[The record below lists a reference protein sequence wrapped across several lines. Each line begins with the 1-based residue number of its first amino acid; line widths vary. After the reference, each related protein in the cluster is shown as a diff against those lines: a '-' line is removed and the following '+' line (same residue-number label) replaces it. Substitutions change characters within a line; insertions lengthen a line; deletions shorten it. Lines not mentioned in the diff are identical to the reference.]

1 MIDIMQIKQAVRTGE
16 ITVYEEYGRLYM
28 ENRYGERITLYPKS
42 SPERSHETEHKQ
54 TDAQALKTGL
64 RITLSGRWLL

>member
-16 ITVYEEYGRLYM
+16 ITVYEEYGRLYT

-42 SPERSHETEHKQ
+42 SSAHNPETEHE
-54 TDAQALKTGL
+54 
-64 RITLSGRWLL
+64 